1 MMRSLC
7 FIAVAV
13 PLAACDIEQGPP
25 IYNNPPPSRIPDLPS
40 GQPHTKCFWGE
51 IIC

>member
-1 MMRSLC
+1 MRVPW
-7 FIAVAV
+7 FIAAV
-13 PLAACDIEQGPP
+13 LLLAACDIKQGPP
-25 IYNNPPPSRIPDLPS
+25 IYDNPPPSRIPDLPS